1 RRWAAGGGAPA
12 PAARPP
18 PPPRP
23 APPPP
28 RPAPPPPPTR
38 NPAEEL
44 MPRPDK
50 VQAVEDI
57 KGYFSA
63 SSSSFLTEY
72 RSLPVAAQ
80 QELRRN
86 LREAGA
92 RYRVLKMTLT
102 KRALHDLGHVDFDD
116 WLTGPTA
123 VAFVEDD
130 PVLAAK
136 ALVAFSR
143 DNEGLVIK
151 AGMLDGQAIGADQV
165 ERLATLG
172 SRDVLLAKVAGA
184 FNAPLARGASL
195 LGSFT
200 RNAASV
206 FSQLLEKKEEG

>member
-1 RRWAAGGGAPA
+1 
-12 PAARPP
+12 
-18 PPPRP
+18 
-23 APPPP
+23 
-28 RPAPPPPPTR
+28 
-38 NPAEEL
+38 

-50 VQAVEDI
+50 VRAVEDI

-80 QELRRN
+80 QELRRS
-86 LREAGA
+86 LKEAGA

-102 KRALHDLGHVDFDD
+102 RRALHDLGHDD
-116 WLTGPTA
+116 LDEWLTGPTA

-143 DNEGLVIK
+143 DHEGLVIK
-151 AGMLDGQAIGADQV
+151 AGMLDGRAIGADQV
-165 ERLATLG
+165 ARLATLD

-184 FNAPLARGASL
+184 INGPLTRAASL
-195 LGSFT
+195 MGSFT
-200 RNAASV
+200 RNAASA

>member
-1 RRWAAGGGAPA
+1 
-12 PAARPP
+12 
-18 PPPRP
+18 
-23 APPPP
+23 
-28 RPAPPPPPTR
+28 
-38 NPAEEL
+38 

-50 VQAVEDI
+50 VRAVEEI

-80 QELRRN
+80 QELRRS
-86 LREAGA
+86 LKEAGA

-102 KRALHDLGHVDFDD
+102 RRALHDLGHEDFDE

-130 PVLAAK
+130 PVPAAK

-151 AGMLDGQAIGADQV
+151 AGMLDGRSIGADQV
-165 ERLATLG
+165 AILATLD

-184 FNAPLARGASL
+184 FNGPLTRGASL

-200 RNAASV
+200 RNAASM

>member
-1 RRWAAGGGAPA
+1 
-12 PAARPP
+12 
-18 PPPRP
+18 
-23 APPPP
+23 
-28 RPAPPPPPTR
+28 
-38 NPAEEL
+38 

-50 VQAVEDI
+50 VRAVEEI

-86 LREAGA
+86 LKEAGA

-102 KRALHDLGHVDFDD
+102 RRALHDLGHEDLDE

-130 PVLAAK
+130 PVPAAR
-136 ALVAFSR
+136 ALVAFSK

-151 AGMLDGQAIGADQV
+151 AGMLDGQSIGADQV
-165 ERLATLG
+165 ALLATLD
-172 SRDVLLAKVAGA
+172 SRDVLLSKVAGA
-184 FNAPLARGASL
+184 FNGPLARGASL

-200 RNAASV
+200 RNAASM
-206 FSQLLEKKEEG
+206 FSQLLEKKEDG